1 MKVEIEVPKEFESQ
15 FVKDGFKEALERVKA
30 DIHLVAGNSE
40 KEIIEMLI
48 NGFSK
53 SREAVNV
60 TETIS
65 NNWIKTDD
73 LQYVKKVKD
82 GVYKLVE
89 ARYAED
95 KYLVCRDKVVLSN
108 WLDSDGKYDKD
119 CEEII
124 TAYYETVEEFEN
136 KHQEINYREQPL
148 AEMIFQETPYYRTD
162 KWEIVS
168 MEQVEERLKDYI
180 KEF

>member
-73 LQYVKKVKD
+73 LQYVKK
-82 GVYKLVE
+82 
-89 ARYAED
+89 
-95 KYLVCRDKVVLSN
+95 S
-108 WLDSDGKYDKD
+108 
-119 CEEII
+119 
-124 TAYYETVEEFEN
+124 
-136 KHQEINYREQPL
+136 
-148 AEMIFQETPYYRTD
+148 
-162 KWEIVS
+162 
-168 MEQVEERLKDYI
+168 
-180 KEF
+180 